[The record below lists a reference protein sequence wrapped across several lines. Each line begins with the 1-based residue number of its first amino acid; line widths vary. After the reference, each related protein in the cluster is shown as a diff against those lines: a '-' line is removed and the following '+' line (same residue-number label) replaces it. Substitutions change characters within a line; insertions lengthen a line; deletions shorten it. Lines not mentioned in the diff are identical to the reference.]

1 MTEQSPIIHIVDDDA
16 SFRTATGALLTAC
29 GYRTALH
36 ESGAHFLKAPLSDEP
51 ACVLLD
57 VQMADLNG
65 PRLQDL
71 LAQSGCRL
79 PIIFITGH
87 GDIPTTVRAIKAG
100 ADDFLT
106 KPVRKEELLGA
117 VQRALARDEEL
128 REKDSQNAAL
138 RSRLSRLSPREHE
151 VFALLVRGKPHKQ
164 IAFALGT
171 TERTVKMHRHNI
183 MQKCEVKSLAELA
196 IFAERLGSLAEPASD
211 PTLDRVT

>member
-1 MTEQSPIIHIVDDDA
+1 M
-16 SFRTATGALLTAC
+16 
-29 GYRTALH
+29 
-36 ESGAHFLKAPLSDEP
+36 
-51 ACVLLD
+51 
-57 VQMADLNG
+57 
-65 PRLQDL
+65 
-71 LAQSGCRL
+71 
-79 PIIFITGH
+79 
-87 GDIPTTVRAIKAG
+87 
-100 ADDFLT
+100 
-106 KPVRKEELLGA
+106 
-117 VQRALARDEEL
+117 ARDEGL